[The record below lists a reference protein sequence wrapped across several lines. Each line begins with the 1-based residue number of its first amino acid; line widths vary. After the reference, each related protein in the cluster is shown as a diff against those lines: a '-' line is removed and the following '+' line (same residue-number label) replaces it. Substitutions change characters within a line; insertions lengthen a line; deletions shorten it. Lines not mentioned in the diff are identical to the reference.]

1 MTGQGSCVSDG
12 AKQLPGV
19 LCRLADAG
27 SLYWM
32 INPDIS

>member
-12 AKQLPGV
+12 TKQLPG
-19 LCRLADAG
+19 LLNRLADAG

-32 INPDIS
+32 MSGNN